1 MKPEDFITAYES
13 ALATQNWT
21 NIEPLISESASV
33 TFSNGSVHLGK
44 SNVQKAF
51 ENNFKKIKNEA
62 YAVDNVRWLS
72 KKETFAV
79 YLFDFHWT
87 GIVNGNSVS
96 GNGIG
101 TSVLVKEN
109 HSWKLLTEHL
119 GKKSE

>member
-21 NIEPLISESASV
+21 NIEPLIAESASV

-72 KKETFAV
+72 KEETFAV

-87 GIVNGNSVS
+87 GIVNENSVS

-109 HSWKLLTEHL
+109 YSWKLLTEHL